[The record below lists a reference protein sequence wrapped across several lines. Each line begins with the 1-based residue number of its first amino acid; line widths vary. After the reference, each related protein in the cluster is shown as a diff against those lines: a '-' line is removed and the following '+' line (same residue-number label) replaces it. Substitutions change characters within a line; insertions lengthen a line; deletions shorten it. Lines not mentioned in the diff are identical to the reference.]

1 MSRRAKRGLTA
12 ARACR
17 AHAAQC
23 EKLAKRALRSG
34 VKRQFRDV
42 ARQYRELADAAERS
56 IGGICRPAAFY
67 FLPIQAPTI
76 FPFSWLFCMVL
87 AIAGLAVFFRSE
99 THIAIGVVAVIP
111 AMLLA
116 LFQVSRT
123 RTGKDHP

>member
-23 EKLAKRALRSG
+23 EKLAKRALRPG

-56 IGGICRPAAFY
+56 IGGICPPAAFD

-76 FPFSWLFCMVL
+76 IAIPLLLCIVL
-87 AIAGLAVFFRSE
+87 AIAGLAGFFRPE
-99 THIAIGVVAVIP
+99 APIAMGVGAVIP

>member
-23 EKLAKRALRSG
+23 EKLAKRALRPG

-56 IGGICRPAAFY
+56 IGGICPPAAFF
-67 FLPIQAPTI
+67 FLPIQKPALIPI
-76 FPFSWLFCMVL
+76 PWLLFIVL
-87 AIAGLAVFFRSE
+87 AFDGPAGLFRSVN
-99 THIAIGVVAVIP
+99 HIPIRV
-111 AMLLA
+111 
-116 LFQVSRT
+116 
-123 RTGKDHP
+123 